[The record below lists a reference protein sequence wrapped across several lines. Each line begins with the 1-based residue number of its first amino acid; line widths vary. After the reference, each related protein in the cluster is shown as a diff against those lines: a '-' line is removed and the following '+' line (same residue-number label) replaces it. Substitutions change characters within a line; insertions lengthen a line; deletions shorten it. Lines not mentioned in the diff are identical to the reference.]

1 MSALVLYQ
9 RSGCHLCDDMRRQ
22 LEQLR
27 SERGFSLALVDV
39 DASPEL
45 GDRYGHLVPVLEDAQ
60 GNEICHFFLDLDRL
74 HRYMDSG
81 LSDTM
86 GH

>member
-9 RSGCHLCDDMRRQ
+9 RSGCHLCEDLLRE

-27 SERGFSLALVDV
+27 SEGRFSLALVDV

-45 GDRYGHLVPVLEDAQ
+45 RSRYGDRVPVLEDAQ
-60 GNEICHFFLDLDRL
+60 GGEICHFFLDLERL
-74 HRYMDSG
+74 QRYMGSG
-81 LSDTM
+81 
-86 GH
+86 